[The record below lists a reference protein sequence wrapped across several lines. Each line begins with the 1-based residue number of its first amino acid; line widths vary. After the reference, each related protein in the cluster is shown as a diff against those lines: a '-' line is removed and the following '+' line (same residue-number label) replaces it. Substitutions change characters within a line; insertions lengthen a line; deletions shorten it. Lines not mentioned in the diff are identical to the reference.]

1 MDNADQVAV
10 RLDPDLI
17 AAPSKSAKSKEDKSH
32 KDLEAQDSKVN
43 QFILPSFKQFVE
55 GRETEGEVRKGEE
68 VGQQHRRSSRKAR
81 EGTSLC

>member
-17 AAPSKSAKSKEDKSH
+17 AAPSKSAKSKEDKPQ

-43 QFILPSFKQFVE
+43 QVTLPLFKQFID
-55 GRETEGEVRKGEE
+55 GRETEGKDREGEE
-68 VGQQHRRSSRKAR
+68 VGQRHRRSSRKAR